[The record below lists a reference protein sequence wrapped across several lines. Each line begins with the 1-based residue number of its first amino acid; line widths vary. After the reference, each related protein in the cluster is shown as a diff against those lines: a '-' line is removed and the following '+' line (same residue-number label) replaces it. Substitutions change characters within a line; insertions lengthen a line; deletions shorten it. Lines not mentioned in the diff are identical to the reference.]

1 MRIKNLKI
9 LSLALALLLCLSGC
23 GVFTLTEEEQAEIAA
38 DDAEVIVGSSGGQA
52 LVTTYAA
59 DDVFSLNSVPDASFN
74 PYDTTSAW
82 NQVVG
87 MLVYETLVSTDN
99 TFSASSN
106 LITAWSTEDGL
117 TWTFSVD
124 TTRTFHDGGD
134 MTSYDAVYSITQ
146 AMAYGSRYARRF
158 AHVSSVSVVDSQ
170 TFTVVLNEANY
181 RFYELLNI
189 PCIEYGS
196 AYEELP
202 SGTGPYQFSE
212 DGTCLELFEDHPLA
226 DEMPLDTIYLQ
237 EYTAAVDILQAFEDS
252 YIDLVINNPTGMAS
266 LGYSSTNITKYVDTT
281 NMQYLGYN
289 MSSAV
294 FGQTGFRV
302 AMTYA
307 IDRANI
313 VSDCMQGAAVAA
325 ALPVHPNSSLYPE
338 DIADDMA
345 YSEEGF
351 LTALE
356 NAGATDVDGDGA
368 LEINGQDV
376 TITFLVCSDSAAK
389 VSAAR
394 LIAEQLRS
402 VGFTVT
408 LRELNYD
415 DFESALEEGDF
426 DLYYG
431 EVKICNDW
439 DISVLV
445 DSGGSLNYGGVS
457 DSFLA
462 GYLTG
467 FLGADDSTLDQAAS
481 AYFQYLAQTA
491 PITVVCFEK
500 SEVLYHRGVISGL
513 DPTQDNIFYNMQDWT
528 IDLGTDQE
536 DEVQETTDR

>member
-1 MRIKNLKI
+1 MRYKKLKI
-9 LSLALALLLCLSGC
+9 LSLALALLVCLGGC

-74 PYDTTSAW
+74 PYKTTSAW

-87 MLVYETLVSTDN
+87 MLVYETLVSTDGS
-99 TFSASSN
+99 FAASPN

-124 TTRTFHDGGD
+124 TTRKFHDGGD
-134 MTSYDAVYSITQ
+134 MTAYDAVYSITQ
-146 AMAYGSRYARRF
+146 AMSYGSRYAKRF
-158 AHVSSVSVVDSQ
+158 SHVSGVSAVDSQ
-170 TFTVVLNEANY
+170 TFVVALDEANY

-202 SGTGPYQFSE
+202 PGTGPYQFSE
-212 DGTCLELFEDHPLA
+212 DGDCLELFAEHPLA
-226 DEMPLDTIYLQ
+226 DEMPVDTIYLQ

-266 LGYSSTNITKYVDTT
+266 LGYSSTNLTKYVDTT

-289 MSSAV
+289 MSSEI
-294 FGQTGFRV
+294 FGQLGLRV

-307 IDRANI
+307 VDRATI
-313 VSDCMQGAAVAA
+313 VSDCMQSAAVAA
-325 ALPVHPNSSLYPE
+325 TLPVHPNSALYQT

-356 NAGATDVDGDGA
+356 NAGAVDIDGDGE

-376 TITFLVCSDSAAK
+376 TIRFIVCSDSAAK

-394 LIAEQLRS
+394 LIAEQLRA
-402 VGFTVT
+402 VGFSVN

-415 DFESALEEGDF
+415 DYVEALEEGSF

-445 DSGGSLNYGGVS
+445 DSGASLNYGGVS
-457 DSFLA
+457 DAYLA
-462 GYLTG
+462 NYMSV
-467 FLGADDSTLDQAAS
+467 FLGADEDTLDEAAT
-481 AYFQYLAQTA
+481 AYYQYLAQTA
-491 PITVVCFEK
+491 PITVICFEK

-513 DPTQDNIFYNMQDWT
+513 DPTQDNIFYNIQNWV
-528 IDLGTDQE
+528 IDLVTDDTE
-536 DEVQETTDR
+536 ETTDEQ